1 MNLMKF
7 TLHLLAFLLLPL
19 FVVACGQGE
28 SDAPGTVQGP
38 ALIMFYTDGWPPWLE
53 MMPIVDVLERE
64 FMGQAA
70 VLQLDANEAENA
82 GSSDQVIVIMWS

>member
-1 MNLMKF
+1 MNLMKL

-38 ALIMFYTDGWPPWLE
+38 ALIMFYTDG
-53 MMPIVDVLERE
+53 
-64 FMGQAA
+64 
-70 VLQLDANEAENA
+70 
-82 GSSDQVIVIMWS
+82 